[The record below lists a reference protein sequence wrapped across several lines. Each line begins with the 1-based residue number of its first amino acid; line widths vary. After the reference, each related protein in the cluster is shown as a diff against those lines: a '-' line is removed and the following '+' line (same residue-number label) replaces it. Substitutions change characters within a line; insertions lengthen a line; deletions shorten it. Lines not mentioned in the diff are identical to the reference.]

1 MKLLLKLNRAAL
13 PLANLTRDL
22 SCAAIVGLAV
32 FVAMPTANAQVGF
45 PPPPPKVSPAAGVI
59 DMHVHSDPDVFGRA
73 LTDVE
78 VAMVAK
84 RKGLRGILLKNHV
97 ANTADRAALAMN
109 AVPGIEIWGGI
120 VLNNAV
126 GGVNPA
132 AVEWMHR
139 MSGSRG
145 KVVWLPTF
153 DSEKH
158 IQTLVNK
165 DAKGLRVAVNG
176 IVTPQMDEVLKII
189 ARENLL
195 LATGHVSAEEV
206 VTVTRRAK
214 ELGVKNIIVT
224 HGLTNIPGLSLKQA
238 KQVVA
243 MGAVIEICYLQFMTG
258 HDAQY
263 AWMKHWS
270 KVAGAEVAT
279 AVKELGAENL
289 VLSTDLGQQGMMTNA
304 DGLENMI
311 AAVKATGV
319 TDAQIDLM
327 MRKNPAR
334 LLGLAN

>member
-1 MKLLLKLNRAAL
+1 MKKTLLAA
-13 PLANLTRDL
+13 AF
-22 SCAAIVGLAV
+22 AASGCIVTGA
-32 FVAMPTANAQVGF
+32 AAQVGF
-45 PPPPPKVSPAAGVI
+45 PPPPPKMSPAAGVI
-59 DMHVHSDPDVFGRA
+59 DMHVHPDPDVFGRA

-78 VAMVAK
+78 MATVAR
-84 RKGLRGILLKNHV
+84 RKGLRGLVLKNHV
-97 ANTADRAALAMN
+97 VTTADRAFLAMQ

-126 GGVNPA
+126 GGINPA

-153 DSEKH
+153 DSDKH
-158 IQTLVNK
+158 VRTLVNK
-165 DAKGLRVAVNG
+165 DGAGIRVAPDG
-176 IVTPQMDEVLKII
+176 KVTPQMEEVLKII

-195 LATGHVSAEEV
+195 LATGHVHAEEV
-206 VTVTRRAK
+206 IAVTRRAK

-224 HGLTNIPGLSLKQA
+224 HGLTNIPGLTMAQA
-238 KQVVA
+238 KQVVQ

-258 HDAQY
+258 PDAQY
-263 AWMKHWS
+263 AWMKHWTQVGAMH
-270 KVAGAEVAT
+270 VAA
-279 AVKELGAENL
+279 AVKELGADGL

-311 AAVKATGV
+311 GAVKAAGV
-319 TDAQIDLM
+319 SDSDIDKM

-334 LLGLAN
+334 LLGL